1 MFRGDNTEGAEG
13 TPVDVGLGGG
23 DSLARLE
30 AATPRDQISFDQK
43 QLNQSA
49 FTEEDQYYINGL
61 TKQVEVTF
69 SEIEGVMTKKSNI
82 VYRALKLHLK
92 KKPETSAANSST
104 QS

>member
-1 MFRGDNTEGAEG
+1 MFRGDNTEGAED
-13 TPVDVGLGGG
+13 TPVDVGLVGA

-30 AATPRDQISFDQK
+30 SATPRDQIIIDQK

-82 VYRALKLHLK
+82 VYRA
-92 KKPETSAANSST
+92 
-104 QS
+104 